1 MIPQYGKCKKKK
13 SSFFFLKSG
22 PHDMEKT
29 AEKELYKLIWHSF
42 YQCKNL
48 PWKPEKQFWI
58 AF

>member
-1 MIPQYGKCKKKK
+1 MANAKKKKK

-29 AEKELYKLIWHSF
+29 TEKELYKLIWHSF